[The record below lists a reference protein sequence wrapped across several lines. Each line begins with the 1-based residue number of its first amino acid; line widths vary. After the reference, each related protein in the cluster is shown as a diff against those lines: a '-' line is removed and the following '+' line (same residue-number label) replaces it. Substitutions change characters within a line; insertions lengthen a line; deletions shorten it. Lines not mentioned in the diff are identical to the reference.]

1 MSAWQKAVP
10 TLKKPIEVRRLL
22 TKRLKELEQTPEAL
36 AEAAE
41 VPIKFIDDLLA
52 GNRPPPRPGRSDIYD
67 RMASF
72 LKVALS
78 DLDLCATFE
87 RGDPRA
93 SKPRTPKAAIRS
105 ALLDLCEPK
114 TAKQL
119 ETRRAKHGPAELV
132 GYLQRVLDVV
142 QRTVR
147 RSLADRMGLRLQA
160 RHVGKTYEI
169 ARLEVLDFLDTTAAT
184 LTAAEV
190 SKFVLPRI
198 AKWHVDLDTGVLRVV
213 MQGQEPAGRG
223 PKPVHP
229 SDTQKRSSRGK

>member
-10 TLKKPIEVRRLL
+10 SLKKPIEVRRLL
-22 TKRLKELEQTPEAL
+22 TKRLKELEQTSEAL

-41 VPIKFIDDLLA
+41 VPTKYIDDLLA
-52 GNRPPPRPGRSDIYD
+52 GNRPPPRAGRSDIYD

-78 DLDLCATFE
+78 DIDLCATFE
-87 RGDPRA
+87 RGDPFA
-93 SKPRTPKAAIRS
+93 SKPRAPKPAIRS

-119 ETRRAKHGPAELV
+119 EARRAKQGPAELV
-132 GYLQRVLDVV
+132 GFFQRVLDVV

-184 LTAAEV
+184 LTIAEV

-198 AKWHVDLDTGVLRVV
+198 ARWDVDIDTGVLRVV
-213 MQGQEPAGRG
+213 MQGQDPAAHG
-223 PKPVHP
+223 PRPVHP
-229 SDTQKRSSRGK
+229 SDRQQRSGKGR

>member
-10 TLKKPIEVRRLL
+10 SLAKPIEVRRLL
-22 TKRLKELEQTPEAL
+22 AKRLKELEQTPEAL

-41 VPIKFIDDLLA
+41 VPTKYIDDLLS
-52 GNRPPPRPGRSDIYD
+52 GNRPPPLPGRSDIYD

-72 LKVALS
+72 LKVALI
-78 DLDLCATFE
+78 DLDSCATFE
-87 RGDPRA
+87 RGDPSK
-93 SKPRTPKAAIRS
+93 SKPRTPKPAIRRV
-105 ALLDLCEPK
+105 LLDLCDPK
-114 TAKQL
+114 TAKKL
-119 ETRRAKHGPAELV
+119 EARRAKHGPAELV

-160 RHVGKTYEI
+160 RHVGKTYET

-198 AKWHVDLDTGVLRVV
+198 AKWDVDLDTGVLRVV
-213 MQGQEPAGRG
+213 MQGQEPAGG
-223 PKPVHP
+223 PKPRP
-229 SDTQKRSSRGK
+229 LDQSGRRR

>member
-1 MSAWQKAVP
+1 MSAWSKAVP
-10 TLKKPIEVRRLL
+10 TLKEPIEVRTLL
-22 TKRLKELEQTPEAL
+22 ARRLKELEHTNEAL

-41 VPIKFIDDLLA
+41 VPIEYIDDLMS
-52 GNRPPPRPGRSDIYD
+52 GKRPPPLPGRSDLYD

-78 DLDLCATFE
+78 DLELCATFE
-87 RGDPRA
+87 RGDPSTA
-93 SKPRTPKAAIRS
+93 KPRTPKPAIRTP
-105 ALLDLCEPK
+105 LLALCEPK
-114 TAKQL
+114 TAKKL
-119 ETRRAKHGPAELV
+119 EARRAKQGPAELV
-132 GYLQRVLDVV
+132 GYIQRVLGVV

-160 RHVGKTYEI
+160 RHVGKTYET

-198 AKWHVDLDTGVLRVV
+198 AKWEVDLDAGVLRVV

-229 SDTQKRSSRGK
+229 SDSQKRSSK